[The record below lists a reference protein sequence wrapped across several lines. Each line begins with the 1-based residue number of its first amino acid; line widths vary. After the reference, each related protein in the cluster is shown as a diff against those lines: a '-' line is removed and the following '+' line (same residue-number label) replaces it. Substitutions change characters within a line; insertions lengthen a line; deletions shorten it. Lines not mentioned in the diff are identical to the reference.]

1 MRLNAKKEH
10 ETRNFSPGH
19 DWEESIEVDVAHL
32 LRVLHLTYHLKSK
45 IGKKK
50 NCERNFCLLK
60 LTFAGAVAKGSYYG
74 AHLQRLSFG

>member
-1 MRLNAKKEH
+1 MQKK
-10 ETRNFSPGH
+10 TRNFSPGH

-50 NCERNFCLLK
+50 EL
-60 LTFAGAVAKGSYYG
+60 
-74 AHLQRLSFG
+74 